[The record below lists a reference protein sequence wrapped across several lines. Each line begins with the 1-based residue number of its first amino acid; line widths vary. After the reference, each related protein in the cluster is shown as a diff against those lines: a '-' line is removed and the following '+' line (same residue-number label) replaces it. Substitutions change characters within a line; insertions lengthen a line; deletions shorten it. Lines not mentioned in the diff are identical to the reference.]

1 MFQTLNQFTFT
12 VKQKNNKMNTQ
23 QLQKRIQI
31 LTAYAII
38 SSVLIAALFF
48 SAFIAEPTA
57 RPDEGHSAINKAD
70 SLHVKYI
77 SAERVD
83 IVEPD
88 GNLSIALSNSKTSAK
103 VRFDGKIL
111 HGASN
116 RDTPNIIFFD
126 GKGDEVGGLAFANFD
141 NEDSPFQAIRHLA
154 FDGFKQ
160 DEVITLSHFVQDG
173 KSRKGVYIYDR
184 PDIPIMDA
192 LEESGVH
199 PEDTPEILGEKLNK
213 FREENPERH
222 KELWGNPRRVAIQTN
237 EENQSELL
245 LGDADGN
252 VRLRLVVEA
261 DGKSFIEFLDEEENV
276 VKRIEP

>member
-1 MFQTLNQFTFT
+1 
-12 VKQKNNKMNTQ
+12 MNTQ
-23 QLQKRIQI
+23 QFQKRIQL

-38 SSVLIAALFF
+38 SSVLIAALFI
-48 SAFIAEPTA
+48 SAFIAKPTVHL
-57 RPDEGHSAINKAD
+57 DGGHAGTNTAD

-77 SAERVD
+77 SAERFD

-88 GNLSIALSNSKTSAK
+88 GKLAIALSNSKTSAK
-103 VRFDGKIL
+103 LRFDGQIL

-116 RDTPNIIFFD
+116 RDIPNIIFFD
-126 GKGDEVGGLAFANFD
+126 GKGDEVGGLAFANPNPD
-141 NEDSPFQAIRHLA
+141 ESSFQAIRHLA
-154 FDGFKQ
+154 FDGYRQ

-199 PEDTPEILGEKLNK
+199 PEDTPDILGQKLNQ

-222 KELWGNPRRVAIQTN
+222 SELWGNPQRVAVQTN
-237 EENQSELL
+237 NENEAELL
-245 LGDADGN
+245 LGDAEGN
-252 VRLRLVVEA
+252 IRLRFVVKPDGEA
-261 DGKSFIEFLDEEENV
+261 FIEFLDEEENV
-276 VKRIEP
+276 VKRLEPK